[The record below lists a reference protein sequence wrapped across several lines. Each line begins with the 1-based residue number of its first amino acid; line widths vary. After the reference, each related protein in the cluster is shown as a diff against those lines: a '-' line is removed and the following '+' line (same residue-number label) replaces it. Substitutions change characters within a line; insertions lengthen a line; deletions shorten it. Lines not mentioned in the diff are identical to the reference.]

1 MKKINTPIC
10 DFVRRYAESQ
20 ASRWHMPGHKGAG
33 TLGIEALD
41 ITEISGAD
49 SLYEADGII
58 KESEE
63 IASSLFGA
71 HTFYSTEGSSQCIR
85 AMLHLAKTQAQLQKK
100 HPLVWATRNVH
111 RTFLSAVAL
120 LNIDVEWL
128 CENGKSYLS
137 CSLSPDDL
145 EQRLQTAEV
154 LPSALYLTSPDYL
167 GNVADI
173 ASLAVVC
180 HRWGVLLLVD
190 CAHGAYLRFLPSSL
204 YPTDLGADMC
214 CSSAHKTLPVLTGGA
229 YLHIAKNA
237 DANML
242 GAAKDAL
249 SLFGS
254 TSPSYLILQS
264 LDAANAYLAEN
275 CRQNL
280 ARTVARLDEL
290 KKRLALH
297 GYQLVGNEPLKITL
311 AAKSFGY
318 TGVEIATHLREN
330 GIECEFADNDFVVL
344 MPSTDMGAK
353 ELTHLEMVAA
363 SLPKKEPITAA
374 PPTPA
379 KAEHALRIRYALLW
393 LSETVAIEDSVGR
406 ILASPS
412 VSCPPAVPIVMCG
425 ERIDEVAVSAFRY
438 YGVEKVRV
446 VIELDTYGELFI
458 EELS

>member
-1 MKKINTPIC
+1 MKNVKTPIC
-10 DFVRRYAESQ
+10 NFVRRYAESQ
-20 ASRWHMPGHKGAG
+20 TARWHMPGHKGKG
-33 TLGIEALD
+33 MLGVEYLD
-41 ITEISGAD
+41 ITEIAGAD
-49 SLYEADGII
+49 SLYEAEGII

-85 AMLHLAKTQAQLQKK
+85 AMLHLAKTQTWMQKK

-111 RTFLSAVAL
+111 KTFLSAVAL
-120 LNIDVEWL
+120 LDLDVHWL
-128 CENGKSYLS
+128 YGSTESYLS
-137 CSLSPDDL
+137 CTLSPTDL
-145 EQRLQTAEV
+145 EQMLEEAAI

-173 ASLAVVC
+173 ASLAEVC
-180 HRWGVLLLVD
+180 HRYGVLLLVD
-190 CAHGAYLRFLPSSL
+190 CAHGAYLRFLPTSL

-242 GAAKDAL
+242 GTAKDAL
-249 SLFGS
+249 ALFGS

-275 CRQNL
+275 CRENL
-280 ARTVARLDEL
+280 ARTVARLNEL
-290 KKRLALH
+290 KKRLTLR

-311 AAKSFGY
+311 ATKSFGY
-318 TGVEIATHLREN
+318 TGVEIAEHLRKN
-330 GIECEFADNDFVVL
+330 GMECEFADNDFVVL
-344 MPSTDMGAK
+344 MSATDVGAD
-353 ELTHLEMVAA
+353 ELAHLEMILT
-363 SLPKKEPITAA
+363 SLPKKEPITVT

-379 KAEHALRIRYALLW
+379 KAERVLRIRYALLSP
-393 LSETVAIEDSVGR
+393 SETVAVEDSVGR

-425 ERIDEVAVSAFRY
+425 ERIDEAAIRAFRY
-438 YGVEKVRV
+438 YGVEKLRA
-446 VIELDTYGELFI
+446 VIELDKQLDEL
-458 EELS
+458 

>member
-10 DFVRRYAESQ
+10 DFVNRYAKSKTK
-20 ASRWHMPGHKGAG
+20 RWHMPGHKGSG

-58 KESEE
+58 KESES
-63 IASSLFGA
+63 IASSLFGS

-85 AMLHLAKTQAQLQKK
+85 AMLHLAKTQAWLQKK
-100 HPLVWATRNVH
+100 HPFVWATRNVH
-111 RTFLSAVAL
+111 KTFLSAVAL
-120 LNIDVEWL
+120 LNFDVEWL
-128 CENGKSYLS
+128 YGSEEESYLS

-145 EQRLQTAEV
+145 EKRLQTTDV

-173 ASLAVVC
+173 ASLAEVC
-180 HRWGVLLLVD
+180 HRYNVLLLVD
-190 CAHGAYLRFLPSSL
+190 CAHGTYLGFLPTSL

-229 YLHIAKNA
+229 YLHLAKNI
-237 DANML
+237 DANTL
-242 GAAKDAL
+242 DAAKKAL
-249 SLFGS
+249 ALFGS

-264 LDAANAYLAEN
+264 LDAANAYLAED

-311 AAKSFGY
+311 ATKSFGY
-318 TGVEIATHLREN
+318 TGVEIAAHLREN

-344 MPSTDMGAK
+344 MPSTDVGTE
-353 ELTHLEMVAA
+353 ELAHLEMVAT
-363 SLPKKEPITAA
+363 SLPQKEPITIA
-374 PPTPA
+374 PPKPA
-379 KAEHALRIRYALLW
+379 KAERVLRICYALLW
-393 LSETVAIEDSVGR
+393 PSETVAVEDSIGR

-425 ERIDEVAVSAFRY
+425 ERIDEASVRAFRY
-438 YGVEKVRV
+438 YGVEKLRV
-446 VIELDTYGELFI
+446 VIELDKHLDK
-458 EELS
+458 L

>member
-1 MKKINTPIC
+1 M
-10 DFVRRYAESQ
+10 
-20 ASRWHMPGHKGAG
+20 
-33 TLGIEALD
+33 
-41 ITEISGAD
+41 
-49 SLYEADGII
+49 
-58 KESEE
+58 
-63 IASSLFGA
+63 
-71 HTFYSTEGSSQCIR
+71 
-85 AMLHLAKTQAQLQKK
+85 
-100 HPLVWATRNVH
+100 
-111 RTFLSAVAL
+111 
-120 LNIDVEWL
+120 
-128 CENGKSYLS
+128 
-137 CSLSPDDL
+137 
-145 EQRLQTAEV
+145 
-154 LPSALYLTSPDYL
+154 PSALYLTSPDYL

-173 ASLAVVC
+173 ASLAEVC

-229 YLHIAKNA
+229 YLHIDKNA

-280 ARTVARLDEL
+280 ARTVALLDEL

-311 AAKSFGY
+311 ASKSFGY

-330 GIECEFADNDFVVL
+330 EIECEFADNDFVVL

-353 ELTHLEMVAA
+353 KLAHLEMVAT

-393 LSETVAIEDSVGR
+393 PSETVAIEDSVGR

-425 ERIDEVAVSAFRY
+425 ERIDEAAVRVFRY

>member
-1 MKKINTPIC
+1 MKQINTPIC
-10 DFVRRYAESQ
+10 DFVRGYAESKKT
-20 ASRWHMPGHKGAG
+20 RMHMPGHKGSSV
-33 TLGIEALD
+33 LGIEAFD

-63 IASSLFGA
+63 NASALFGA

-85 AMLHLAKTQAQLQKK
+85 AMLHLAKTQAWLQKK
-100 HPLVWATRNVH
+100 HPYVWAARNAH
-111 RTFLSAVAL
+111 KAFLSAAAL
-120 LNIDVEWL
+120 LNMDVEWL
-128 CENGKSYLS
+128 YGSDEESYLS
-137 CSLSPDDL
+137 CSLSPTVL
-145 EQRLQTAEV
+145 EQMLGNATV

-173 ASLAVVC
+173 SAIAEVC
-180 HRWGVLLLVD
+180 HRYGVLLLVD
-190 CAHGAYLRFLPSSL
+190 CAHGAYLKFLESSL

-229 YLHIAKNA
+229 YLHLSKNI
-237 DANML
+237 DANTL
-242 GAAKDAL
+242 DAAKKAL
-249 SLFGS
+249 ALFGS

-264 LDAANAYLAEN
+264 LDAANAYLAN
-275 CRQNL
+275 DCRQNL

-311 AAKSFGY
+311 ATKSFGY
-318 TGVEIATHLREN
+318 IGVDFASHLRKN

-344 MPSTDMGAK
+344 MPSTDIGTD
-353 ELTHLEMVAA
+353 ELAHLEMAA
-363 SLPKKEPITAA
+363 TSLPQKEPITVT

-379 KAEHALRIRYALLW
+379 KAERALRICYALLW
-393 LSETVAIEDSVGR
+393 PSETVAVEDSIGR
-406 ILASPS
+406 VLASPS

-425 ERIDEVAVSAFRY
+425 ERIDEAAVRAFRY

-446 VIELDTYGELFI
+446 VIELDKQLDK
-458 EELS
+458 L